1 MQIGTK
7 VIIKWSKKCGEII
20 DITSERLNSPYPVTI
35 YHVKNENGVI
45 EKCDRKEIRLNDAE

>member
-7 VIIKWSKKCGEII
+7 VAIKWSKMNGEII

-45 EKCDRKEIRLNDAE
+45 EKCDRKEIRINEHI

>member
-1 MQIGTK
+1 M
-7 VIIKWSKKCGEII
+7 SGEII

-45 EKCDRKEIRLNDAE
+45 EKCDRKEIRLNDAN